1 MNGKMLLMMT
11 TMVALWVGVISAQD
25 VPREIEALAVPAE
38 AAHEPT
44 PVLTEEERIQQN
56 LEQAL
61 LRYRNLA
68 ADAVDEERAW
78 LEGTMDLIRRV
89 DERLKTLP
97 PPTLKKTSVKKDH
110 PYDDAPADKAAEL
123 PAVAVTGGSARGE
136 GEAEEA
142 VGERIDRSTVLPA
155 GHWVEPSA
163 SPLDRLSVARHLEA
177 AAADLLNMAAVL
189 RSGGGEWT
197 EEGWK
202 TGEVLSNGDVKTS
215 NE

>member
-11 TMVALWVGVISAQD
+11 TMVALWVGMTSAQE
-25 VPREIEALAVPAE
+25 VSQGIEAVAVPAE

-44 PVLTEEERIQQN
+44 PVLTEEEQIQQN

-89 DERLKTLP
+89 DERLKMLP
-97 PPTLKKTSVKKDH
+97 PPAPKNTPAKQVA
-110 PYDDAPADKAAEL
+110 PYDDRPADKAAVL
-123 PAVAVTGGSARGE
+123 PAIAVTGDPTTGE

-142 VGERIDRSTVLPA
+142 VGEPRDRSTVPPA
-155 GHWVEPSA
+155 GHWEEPSA
-163 SPLDRLSVARHLEA
+163 SPLDRLSVARRLEA

-197 EEGWK
+197 EEGWT
-202 TGEVLSNGDVKTS
+202 TGEVLSNGDLKTS